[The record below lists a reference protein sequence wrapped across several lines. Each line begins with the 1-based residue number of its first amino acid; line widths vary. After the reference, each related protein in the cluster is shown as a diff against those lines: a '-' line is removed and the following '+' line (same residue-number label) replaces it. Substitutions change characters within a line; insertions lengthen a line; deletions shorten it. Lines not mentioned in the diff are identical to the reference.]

1 MRVAD
6 RLILLVQVSRPL
18 VWPLLPLVF
27 ALGMQ
32 ASHAELS
39 TVAIVQMLL
48 LTFPMNLIGCGL
60 NDVYDYES
68 DRRCIRRRVVWGAV
82 LRPEDR
88 GFVFEACVAMMPVV
102 ILGGCIARNWDSFV
116 TTVSLVLAA
125 WTYSVP
131 PMRLK
136 ERPPLDSLVN
146 GLGYFF
152 FPFSMGYSLG
162 MDIRTIPT
170 RYYFLTL
177 CVCGIHA
184 LASALDYEADKAAG
198 HRTLAVVAGRRA
210 ATAFA
215 FATFLVTWLLVE
227 FRTPAVRI
235 YIMAC
240 VVVTLVAAII
250 PRERV
255 ILAACITIFSGFLI
269 AATIDLAGF

>member
-1 MRVAD
+1 MRVSD
-6 RLILLVQVSRPL
+6 RLILLVQISRPI

-32 ASHAELS
+32 ASHAELNA
-39 TVAIVQMLL
+39 VAIAQMLL

-68 DRRCIRRRVVWGAV
+68 DRRCTRRRAVWGAV
-82 LRPEDR
+82 LRPEDQ
-88 GFVFEACVAMMPVV
+88 GFIFEASVAMMPVV
-102 ILGGCIARNWDSFV
+102 VLGGCIARNWDSFV
-116 TTVSLVLAA
+116 TTVSLVLMA
-125 WTYSVP
+125 WIYSVP

-136 ERPPLDSLVN
+136 ERPPLDSLTN

-162 MDIRTIPT
+162 ADIRTIPA

-198 HRTLAVVAGRRA
+198 YRTLAVVAGKRVA
-210 ATAFA
+210 AVFA
-215 FATFLVTWLLVE
+215 FGAFLVTWLLVE
-227 FRTPAVRI
+227 FRTPVVHI
-235 YIMAC
+235 YIIAC